1 MDNRPWYMLHGKT
14 YLVMLLALVP
24 LGVLVGGAID
34 VWRRSHIG
42 LVPEQWIMPVR
53 FMAIGILLFGLCALI
68 VSAMV
73 SERWLR
79 LIEKQKNPEP
89 ERKEI

>member
-1 MDNRPWYMLHGKT
+1 MDNRPWYWLHAKT
-14 YLVMLLALVP
+14 YLVMLKAMIP
-24 LGVLVGGAID
+24 LSVLSFGAID
-34 VWRRSHIG
+34 ILHRSQIG
-42 LVPEQWIMPVR
+42 KVPEQWIMPVR
-53 FMAIGILLFGLCALI
+53 FMAIGLLLFCLCALI
-68 VSAMV
+68 VAAMV